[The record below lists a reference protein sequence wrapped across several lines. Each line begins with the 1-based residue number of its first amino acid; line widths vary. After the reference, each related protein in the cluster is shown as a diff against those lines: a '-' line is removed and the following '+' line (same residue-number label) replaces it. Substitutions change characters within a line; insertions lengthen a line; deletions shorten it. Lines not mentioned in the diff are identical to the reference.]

1 MLQDCDLSLLQV
13 HCILSKRQ
21 EILCKKRKKRKK
33 KEKNKKGEKSMISMP
48 RSSSLSSKKGERR
61 YPKTSTTKFF
71 INSSVGGS
79 LSRSKVELG

>member
-1 MLQDCDLSLLQV
+1 MLQGYDLSLLQV
-13 HCILSKRQ
+13 HCKRQ
-21 EILCKKRKKRKK
+21 EIFCKKIRK
-33 KEKNKKGEKSMISMP
+33 KEKNKEREREKEKSMISMP

-61 YPKTSTTKFF
+61 YPKTSKTKFF

>member
-1 MLQDCDLSLLQV
+1 MLQNCDLSLLQV
-13 HCILSKRQ
+13 YCILSKRQ
-21 EILCKKRKKRKK
+21 EILCKKRRKK
-33 KEKNKKGEKSMISMP
+33 KNKKRAKEKSMISMP

-61 YPKTSTTKFF
+61 YPKTSTAKFF